1 MFVPSYVPQPIIISD
16 NVSLENYMVR
26 LGFIRRVLTVFLGS
40 LLVIGGISKLP
51 VDLPAESTAAS
62 SVAILLG
69 MILVRRLARGR
80 WMEVVIS
87 TGMLL
92 AFLVSAGLL
101 ARAASQMGIAMWP
114 PLVTVA
120 IAWAYAMVCGRDLS
134 FITLFFLPLAVSSMI
149 WVAAILLGLCPGW
162 SVSWA
167 LLANTAILF
176 YVVYDLSM
184 LLRRRRLGEE
194 MGAVADLYR
203 DMLNFTTY
211 YFRVK
216 SHWKRYPLFPRT

>member
-1 MFVPSYVPQPIIISD
+1 MFVPSYVPQPIVISD
-16 NVSLENYMVR
+16 NVSLEPYMVR

-40 LLVIGGISKLP
+40 LMMIGGISKVP
-51 VDLPAESTAAS
+51 VDLPAESTAAAS
-62 SVAILLG
+62 IAILLG
-69 MILVRRLARGR
+69 MVLVRRAARGR

-92 AFLVSAGLL
+92 VFLVSAGLL
-101 ARAASQMGIAMWP
+101 ARAISQSGIALWP
-114 PLVTVA
+114 PLVSVA
-120 IAWAYAMVCGRDLS
+120 LAWLYAISCGRDLS
-134 FITLFFLPLAVSSMI
+134 FITLFFLPLITSSI
-149 WVAAILLGLCPGW
+149 VWGVAIASGFCPGW
-162 SVSWA
+162 SFSA
-167 LLANTAILF
+167 SILANVLVLF

-203 DMLNFTTY
+203 DMFNFTTY

-216 SHWKRYPLFPRT
+216 AHWKRYPLFPRP